1 VLKVYIKDQKQRP
14 ALKEIIINIIRLK
27 QLFEQEEIVLLDSQG
42 KFKGEKDFGKCNTFI
57 ILRKFETSLG
67 YTTMNIKHSQKLVE
81 PQEGK
86 TKTGKSI
93 VDMDM
98 IYNSSKVKQDKKNL
112 SSFNKSNN
120 LSKNDLDMIL
130 MRQSVMTSYSKQLHN
145 VNNFNQSQFFNA
157 NDVLKNWSGKI
168 FNKINPFESKFTKSL
183 FNIPLKSQ
191 NMKDQAVIGLMK
203 ELVGGNKTF
212 IAWDFSSALE
222 SSQIPDPLIKSLFK
236 EDCDI
241 FLEGLMV
248 TLKVFKQ
255 IEDRITKSIHLNNS

>member
-1 VLKVYIKDQKQRP
+1 
-14 ALKEIIINIIRLK
+14 
-27 QLFEQEEIVLLDSQG
+27 
-42 KFKGEKDFGKCNTFI
+42 
-57 ILRKFETSLG
+57 
-67 YTTMNIKHSQKLVE
+67 MNINHSQKLIE

-86 TKTGKSI
+86 TKTGRSI
-93 VDMDM
+93 VDIDM
-98 IYNSSKVKQDKKNL
+98 IYNSSKMKQDIKNN

-157 NDVLKNWSGKI
+157 HDVLKNWSGKI
-168 FNKINPFESKFTKSL
+168 FNKINPFENKFTKSL

-222 SSQIPDPLIKSLFK
+222 SSQIPDPLIKKIFK

-241 FLEGLMV
+241 FVEGLIV
-248 TLKVFKQ
+248 SLNIFKQ
-255 IEDRITKSIHLNNS
+255 VEERITQSKLILINLLIIRKFPDQKIKFFKL